1 MFVEMRSLIGL
12 RGLIIAASL
21 VRRIIADS
29 VWDYAPDLSK
39 SNAPPYP
46 PLTNPD
52 GSNITIENL
61 RGTHL
66 FGFDGCGGSQQKATI
81 QAYEDFH
88 TIMNMPGIYN
98 NIDWDD
104 VVTKDFFGAACGK
117 YKIPHDR
124 RKQIQRKGA
133 RPS

>member
-1 MFVEMRSLIGL
+1 MRSLIGL
-12 RGLIIAASL
+12 HGLIIAASL
-21 VRRIIADS
+21 VQGINADS
-29 VWDYAPDLSK
+29 VWDYAPDFSK

-46 PLTNPD
+46 PLTNSD

-61 RGTHL
+61 RGVHL
-66 FGFDGCGGSQQKATI
+66 FGFDECGGSQQKAI
-81 QAYEDFH
+81 KQAYDDFH
-88 TIMNMPGIYN
+88 TVMNMPEIYN

-104 VVTKDFFGAACGK
+104 VVTKDFFGAASGK
-117 YKIPHDR
+117 YQIPDDR